1 MNEDY
6 LKEEIAQS
14 NSRANQLIILRWQAF
29 GFVVAISTAVWVLIT
44 SRIFDKFPDFG
55 VIYLLIF
62 LGILFSISIVLVWR
76 YVTHQLTN
84 EERTLL
90 DNKFIFQQLLNSTE
104 LNSKE
109 SKKTEDNIFIPMEEV
124 RNNELKI
131 LHLKEGLSNEFD
143 NFDKPDF
150 SFYKMFSSL
159 DPLQRH
165 QLAEKINYK
174 RFEKWQWIYDI
185 FFLGVT
191 VILWIIGGFLFPQ
204 IMTQTSDDLFF
215 NFFKEQLWWIFFYI
229 LLLLPFLFLYYMSE
243 CITPNF
249 FMPNSKWRREL
260 IERFIRDI
268 KVE

>member
-1 MNEDY
+1 MFFTNEDY
-6 LKEEIAQS
+6 LKQSIDQS

-29 GFVVAISTAVWVLIT
+29 GFMVAISTAVWVLIA
-44 SRIFDKFPDFG
+44 SKIFDKFPNFG

-62 LGILFSISIVLVWR
+62 LGILFSIGIVLVWR

-84 EERTLL
+84 EERTLQ
-90 DNKFIFQQLLNSTE
+90 DNKFIFQQLLNSP
-104 LNSKE
+104 E
-109 SKKTEDNIFIPMEEV
+109 SKKIEDNIPISMEEV
-124 RNNELKI
+124 RNNELII

-143 NFDKPDF
+143 DFDKPDF
-150 SFYKMFSSL
+150 SLYKIFSSL
-159 DPLQRH
+159 DPLQRR

-174 RFEKWQWIYDI
+174 RFEKWQWIYDR

-191 VILWIIGGFLFPQ
+191 VILWIIGGFLFTQ
-204 IMTQTSDDLFF
+204 IMTSPSDDFLII
-215 NFFKEQLWWIFFYI
+215 FFKEQLWWIFFYI

-260 IERFIRDI
+260 IEKFIGDI
-268 KVE
+268 KGE